1 MIKKVIG
8 YFLFVISFVAWA
20 VIGVLPFLNLSI
32 EMSAA
37 ITTVLIVGGEIA
49 FFLSIVLLGKE
60 FLEKFKN
67 FLRKFFT
74 KKQDL

>member
-32 EMSAA
+32 EMSAT

-67 FLRKFFT
+67 LFRKFIFHR
-74 KKQDL
+74 KK

>member
-1 MIKKVIG
+1 MKKLIG

-20 VIGVLPFLNLSI
+20 AIAVLPFLNLSI
-32 EMSAA
+32 EMGAA

-60 FLEKFKN
+60 FLVKIKSFFIKIN
-67 FLRKFFT
+67 FLRKE
-74 KKQDL
+74 K